1 MDQEAVK
8 DAIYMAAFVLML
20 FLSGEKEK
28 DLRLR
33 LEGERAFSESLAQEA
48 DWMTNSLAQAG
59 ENKSASKV
67 DSVRA
72 TW

>member
-1 MDQEAVK
+1 MKDGLYVALLAV
-8 DAIYMAAFVLML
+8 L
-20 FLSGEKEK
+20 FLLSGEREK

-33 LEGERAFSESLAQEA
+33 LEEERTFSESLAQEA

>member
-1 MDQEAVK
+1 MT
-8 DAIYMAAFVLML
+8 AFVLML

-33 LEGERAFSESLAQEA
+33 LEGERAFCESLAQEA

-59 ENKSASKV
+59 GDGHDGLPSKGEE
-67 DSVRA
+67 
-72 TW
+72 